1 MGISRY
7 RDRPKTT
14 TQIARMMTA
23 NFLLKSSKLCCNGVL
38 RCWVWF
44 ISEAILP
51 ISVCMPVSVTTT
63 VARPYVTREPEKTIF
78 FWSPKATFS
87 PGMTSS
93 VFSTPSD
100 SPVKELSFTLR
111 EKFSITRPSATTRSP
126 ASRNT
131 MSPGTTSLEGTSTF
145 APPRKTFAVGEDTAL
160 RLSRDFS
167 ALKYCT
173 VPRIALRIRTAKMTM
188 VLSPCPDSMEMM
200 AATIRTTT
208 NRSLNCSRNT

>member
-1 MGISRY
+1 
-7 RDRPKTT
+7 
-14 TQIARMMTA
+14 
-23 NFLLKSSKLCCNGVL
+23 
-38 RCWVWF
+38 
-44 ISEAILP
+44 
-51 ISVCMPVSVTTT
+51 
-63 VARPYVTREPEKTIF
+63 
-78 FWSPKATFS
+78 
-87 PGMTSS
+87 MTSS

-145 APPRKTFAVGEDTAL
+145 APPRKTFAVGEDIAL

-200 AATIRTTT
+200 AATIRITT
-208 NRSLNCSRNT
+208 NRALNCSRNT